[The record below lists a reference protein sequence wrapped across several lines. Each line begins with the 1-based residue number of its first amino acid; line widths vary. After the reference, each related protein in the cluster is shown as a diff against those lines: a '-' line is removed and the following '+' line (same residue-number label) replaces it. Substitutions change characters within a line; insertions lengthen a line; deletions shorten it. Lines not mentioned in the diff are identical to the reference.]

1 LQAGRGKG
9 GTNTKLHTVWSVPI
23 VTDAVLSQRLP
34 KVVRLA
40 VDLLEHLIQV
50 PLPIRI
56 YAHLADPFLVDLSGK
71 QRAKSVPP
79 VPHNFVADVD
89 AALVRKV
96 LDVSEQKWKANVQH
110 DCQANDFWVCFEVP
124 EWGTFCHLL
133 KLSVHPA
140 RPRRFPLIV
149 PTDILPRNFYF

>member
-34 KVVRLA
+34 KVVRLV

-56 YAHLADPFLVDLSGK
+56 CAHLADPFFLVDLRGK
-71 QRAKSVPP
+71 QRAKPVPP

-89 AALVRKV
+89 AELVRHV
-96 LDVSEQKWKANVQH
+96 LDVSEQKWKANVHH
-110 DCQANDFWVCFEVP
+110 DRKENDLRARLEVP
-124 EWGTFCHLL
+124 EWGTFCHLQ
-133 KLSVHPA
+133 KLSGHPA
-140 RPRRFPLIV
+140 RFKKISSDSALRYLA
-149 PTDILPRNFYF
+149 